1 MDLFINIILI
11 LIIIIL
17 IYEINPNIFNDCI
30 LCIKKFSKFK
40 NMSEKLSAN
49 LNSNFKIPLILNK
62 SDAVNSSN
70 SSNLSNSISQS
81 DIALT
86 TSDIL
91 NEHRNPFILDTV
103 NDTYG
108 RLSRKKNRTY
118 NRFKKIDY
126 DKLLGQEMTHVP
138 WWGKNDE

>member
-1 MDLFINIILI
+1 MDLIINIILI

-17 IYEINPNIFNDCI
+17 IYEINPNIFNDCV
-30 LCIKKFSKFK
+30 LHMKKFSKFK
-40 NMSEKLSAN
+40 NLSDGLLSN
-49 LNSNFKIPLILNK
+49 LNSNFNVPIIK
-62 SDAVNSSN
+62 SKTDELTTQNQ
-70 SSNLSNSISQS
+70 SISFN
-81 DIALT
+81 IALT

-91 NEHRNPFILDTV
+91 NETRNPFILDTV

-138 WWGKNDE
+138 WWGKDDE